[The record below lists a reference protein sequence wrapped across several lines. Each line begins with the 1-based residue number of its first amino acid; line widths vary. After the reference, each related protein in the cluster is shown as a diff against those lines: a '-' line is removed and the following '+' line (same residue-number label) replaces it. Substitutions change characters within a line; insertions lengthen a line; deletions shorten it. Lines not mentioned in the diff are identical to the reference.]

1 MHSVSEKEQI
11 WFIIQL
17 SEPLYYNNVQKTRKK
32 KGLGIKEELLANLFV
47 KISAILIDSMVNGDL
62 IEKLKNKHK
71 IFVNA
76 SHLKIHHLLN
86 SHYFNSDCNS
96 SK

>member
-1 MHSVSEKEQI
+1 MHSVSQKEEI

-17 SEPLYYNNVQKTRKK
+17 SEPLYHNNVQKTRKK
-32 KGLGIKEELLANLFV
+32 KGLGIKEELLVNLFV
-47 KISAILIDSMVNGDL
+47 KIAAILIDSMVNGDL

-76 SHLKIHHLLN
+76 SYLTII
-86 SHYFNSDCNS
+86 Y
-96 SK
+96 